1 MKKKLADEIS
11 MYRMHC
17 LTGLGRTMLPTG
29 FWGESA
35 DTIDGANALGGKNL
49 FLTFDDGPNPH
60 TTARLLEVLAEEHV
74 PASFFVIGNE
84 VEKHPDLVEKIAKGG
99 HTIGNHSYNHNFL
112 PGLST
117 KLIEKE
123 IHRTNDLIE
132 DISGVHTKFF
142 RPPYGIIDSRGAY
155 FLKEAAM
162 TIVYWG
168 CVSEDWRPV
177 GSSTVTKRVLR
188 KLEAGTLI
196 VLHEGSEIAD
206 QTIESTRA
214 IIHNAKAQGYT
225 FKTLAD
231 ASSPMFNQI
240 LPGSL

>member
-1 MKKKLADEIS
+1 MNIADEIS

-29 FWGESA
+29 FWGESS
-35 DTIDGANALGGKNL
+35 DTIGSANHLGGKNL

-60 TTARLLEVLAEEHV
+60 TTTQLLEVLAEENV
-74 PASFFVIGNE
+74 QASFFVIGSE
-84 VEKHPDLVEKIAKGG
+84 VEKYPDLVAQIAQGG
-99 HTIGNHSYNHNFL
+99 HTLGNHSFNHNFL
-112 PGLST
+112 PGLPT
-117 KLIEKE
+117 KIIENE
-123 IHRTNDLIE
+123 IHRTNSLIE
-132 DISGVHTKFF
+132 DISGIRTKFF
-142 RPPYGIIDSRGAY
+142 RPPYGIIDHRGAF

-168 CVSEDWRPV
+168 CVPEDWRQV
-177 GSSTVTKRVLR
+177 GSSAVTKRVLR

-214 IIHNAKAQGYT
+214 IIHSAKAQGYT
-225 FKTLAD
+225 FKTLAE

-240 LPGSL
+240 LPESF